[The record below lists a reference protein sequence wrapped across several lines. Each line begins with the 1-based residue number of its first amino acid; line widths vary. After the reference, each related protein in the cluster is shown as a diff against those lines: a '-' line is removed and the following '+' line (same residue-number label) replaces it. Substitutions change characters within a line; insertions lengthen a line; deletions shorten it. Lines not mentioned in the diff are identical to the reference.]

1 MQWLLHWV
9 NQPCNRSPNQSS
21 PKTFFKQ
28 KKSSFTF
35 PNNQIL
41 KRKHILRPSERT
53 NYLID
58 PKNEISTKKILIL
71 TQIFYSLRKHFLYF
85 PEKKFPML
93 CQKKNISNE
102 INYQNEN
109 DHGNYNK
116 AFFFILQYFFLYST
130 SLCFSSSESFLDCSW
145 PYCPFFS
152 FSSFVIIWCFK
163 EPFLLSFFVI
173 SRILL
178 INPLTFLYM

>member
-41 KRKHILRPSERT
+41 KRKHILGPSERT

-71 TQIFYSLRKHFLYF
+71 TQ
-85 PEKKFPML
+85 
-93 CQKKNISNE
+93 NVN
-102 INYQNEN
+102 
-109 DHGNYNK
+109 
-116 AFFFILQYFFLYST
+116 
-130 SLCFSSSESFLDCSW
+130 
-145 PYCPFFS
+145 
-152 FSSFVIIWCFK
+152 
-163 EPFLLSFFVI
+163 FLLSKKTFPILSWEKVSHALPKKKTFQTKLITKMKMIMEIIIRRFFLFCNIFFYTQLAFVFH
-173 SRILL
+173 LL
-178 INPLTFLYM
+178 RAF